1 MLFFLGIFYNGYRI
15 STSGMLCK
23 AMAKARLTP
32 TRMPFIDPRNTAI
45 PSGKLCKLMPI
56 VQSQNDK
63 KYMKS
68 LEKHLFCI

>member
-32 TRMPFIDPRNTAI
+32 TRMPCEVESNKQILILIRRWHRLSNSI
-45 PSGKLCKLMPI
+45 EIYC
-56 VQSQNDK
+56 
-63 KYMKS
+63 
-68 LEKHLFCI
+68 

>member
-1 MLFFLGIFYNGYRI
+1 MLPEIFCFSCFLI
-15 STSGMLCK
+15 
-23 AMAKARLTP
+23 LT
-32 TRMPFIDPRNTAI
+32 FIDPRNTAI

>member
-32 TRMPFIDPRNTAI
+32 TRMPCEVESNKQILILIRR
-45 PSGKLCKLMPI
+45 
-56 VQSQNDK
+56 
-63 KYMKS
+63 
-68 LEKHLFCI
+68 